1 MSDTKTISTG
11 VPSVDYAT
19 GGFRTGEL
27 IVISG
32 RPSMGKTNFG
42 LRMLV
47 NSSPTTNGC
56 YISLELSGKQVIQ
69 RIKKQNHHRR
79 DSIIVEQVNASN
91 PSIRVGFEKASSEVV
106 HFKRL
111 NIFNLGTFVEEKLQ
125 SARPPAYF
133 IIDYL
138 GLMQTPSDGLL
149 FGQKIGELKAV
160 LQELKAIASHFK
172 VCIIALTQVS
182 RVIERPPFRGLPTKE
197 LCLNYQETLD
207 MLLYLYRWDYYG
219 LDFDETELR
228 EVKHG
233 EVKAMI
239 LHSIR
244 PVNDWEPIYHDAFD
258 LV

>member
-11 VPSVDYAT
+11 IPSVDYAT
-19 GGFRTGEL
+19 GGFRKGEL
-27 IVISG
+27 IVMSA
-32 RPSMGKTNFG
+32 RPGMGKTNFG
-42 LRMLV
+42 LRMLI
-47 NSSPTTNGC
+47 NSSPNTNGC
-56 YISLELSGKQVIQ
+56 YISLELSGKQIIR
-69 RIKKQNHHRR
+69 RIKNQNHHRKE
-79 DSIIVEQVNASN
+79 SIIVEQTGDSN
-91 PSIRVGFEKASSEVV
+91 STIRIGLEKASSEVV
-106 HFKRL
+106 HLKRL
-111 NIFNLGTFVEEKLQ
+111 NLFNLRTLVEEKLQ
-125 SARPPAYF
+125 SAEPPAYF

-149 FGQKIGELKAV
+149 FGQKMVELKAV

-197 LCLNYQETLD
+197 LSLHYKEALD
-207 MLLYLYRWDYYG
+207 MLVYLYRWDYYG

-244 PVNDWEPIYHDAFD
+244 PVNDWEPLYHDGFD